1 MHLAPLSSPLNVVLI
16 EPQIPPN
23 TGNIARLCSATG
35 CRLHLVGPLGFSVAD
50 KDMRRA
56 GLDYW
61 FGLWKR
67 LYGDL
72 PEFERSLPPDARLHL
87 FTARAERS
95 LWSVEFRPGDHLV
108 FGSEPTGL
116 PRAFLDA
123 HPDLHVA
130 LPMLP
135 DTRSLNL
142 SSAAA
147 AAVYEALRQTRELR

>member
-1 MHLAPLSSPLNVVLI
+1 MLLAPLSEPLNVVLI

-67 LYGDL
+67 LYTDRA
-72 PEFERSLPPDARLHL
+72 EFERSLPPDARLHL
-87 FTARAERS
+87 FTARDERS
-95 LWSVEFRPGDHLV
+95 LWAADFRPGDYLV

-116 PRAFLDA
+116 PRDFLEA
-123 HPDLHVA
+123 HPDSQLG

-147 AAVYEALRQTRELR
+147 VAVYEALRQTRKPG